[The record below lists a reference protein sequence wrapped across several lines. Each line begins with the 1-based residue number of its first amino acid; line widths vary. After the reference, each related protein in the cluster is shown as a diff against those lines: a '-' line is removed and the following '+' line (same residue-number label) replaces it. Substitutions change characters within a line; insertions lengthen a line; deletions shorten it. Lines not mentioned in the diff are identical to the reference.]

1 MRGPL
6 ENPFGAVFQNELLLN
21 SRRAAPYALFVL
33 FSANAVLWTV
43 MGAASHHGW
52 AVNSD
57 FYIVRNFQG
66 FSFIT
71 GLPLFT
77 AVIMG
82 DCVVRD
88 FRLGLDPLIFSKPLS
103 RAAYLL
109 GKFCGNF
116 FVLVVCL
123 SAFALTQMLLQEFP
137 TSHMVVL
144 PGRILPYFKHFF
156 LIVVV
161 SQLGLAAL
169 YFTVGTLTRNA
180 KFVYGLA
187 VAVYPIYIAHQVL
200 LLKNLPSPWRSAFD
214 PFLVN
219 WGDELVRGRWEDA
232 AWLNQLAF
240 SYTPEILI
248 NRVGMVLFAACC
260 LVGLYKRFS
269 ITERAREER
278 TSDLQTLSLTTNAA
292 GFHYDV
298 EGHLPLASVTG
309 LRAFPRETAR
319 QDIMIPRVM
328 QRSAGMRAWLSQLM
342 AALGVE
348 IRLLRA
354 EKSLVMMVPL
364 AMLVSFLALPFGVGG
379 SGLSYSAACAGAT
392 ARSILLFLLGV
403 IVFYTGESLHR
414 EKEMRVEA
422 LVWSVPAPN
431 SVLLLSKFLATLF
444 VALFLILL
452 IGMVAIVSQL
462 MRSQVP
468 IEVSAYIVI
477 YVMILLP
484 SVAFIAAASIVLN
497 IVLRDKYLAYA
508 ASISLASGLF
518 YLSNL
523 GFNHWLYNPVLYQ
536 LWTESDLTGPA
547 GISSRLMLQRIYCL
561 ALGGGC
567 LALAHLG
574 FRRKSARGLHGVR
587 HALLALTISIVL
599 ALVVV
604 IRVGL

>member
-1 MRGPL
+1 M
-6 ENPFGAVFQNELLLN
+6 
-21 SRRAAPYALFVL
+21 PYALFVL
-33 FSANAVLWTV
+33 CSANAVLWTV
-43 MGAASHHGW
+43 MGAASHYRW

-88 FRLGLDPLIFSKPLS
+88 FRLGVDPLIFSKPLS
-103 RAAYLL
+103 RVAYLL

-123 SAFALTQMLLQEFP
+123 SAFPLTQMLLQAFP
-137 TSHMVVL
+137 TSHMALL
-144 PGRILPYFKHFF
+144 PVRFLPYFKHFV
-156 LIVVV
+156 LLVVI

-187 VAVYPIYIAHQVL
+187 IAVYPIYIAYQVL
-200 LLKNLPSPWRSAFD
+200 VLKNLPSPWRSAFD

-219 WGDELVRGRWEDA
+219 WGDELVRGRWENA

-248 NRVGMVLFAACC
+248 NRVGMILFATCC
-260 LVGLYKRFS
+260 LAVLYKRFTS
-269 ITERAREER
+269 TERARDER
-278 TSDLQTLSLTTNAA
+278 TSGLLTLSLATDAA

-298 EGHLPLASVTG
+298 EGYTLASVAVLG
-309 LRAFPRETAR
+309 AFPQGPPRHDVT
-319 QDIMIPRVM
+319 IPRVT
-328 QRSAGMRAWLSQLM
+328 RRFAGMRVWLSQLM
-342 AALGVE
+342 AAIGIE
-348 IRLLRA
+348 MRLLRA

-364 AMLVSFLALPFGVGG
+364 AMLVSFLALPLGLAG
-379 SGLSYSAACAGAT
+379 SGLSYSAAYAGAT
-392 ARSILLFLLGV
+392 AKSVLLFLLGV

-414 EKEMRVEA
+414 EKEMRVES

-431 SVLLLSKFLATLF
+431 SVLLLSKFLATLL
-444 VALFLILL
+444 VALVLILL
-452 IGMVAIVSQL
+452 IGMVAML
-462 MRSQVP
+462 TQVLRGHAP
-468 IEVSAYIVI
+468 VAVSAYVVI

-484 SVAFIAAASIVLN
+484 SVAFISAAEIALN
-497 IVLRDKYLAYA
+497 IVLRDKYLAYV
-508 ASISLASGLF
+508 ASIAVASGLF
-518 YLSNL
+518 YLYNL
-523 GFNHWLYNPVLYQ
+523 GFNHWLYNPFLYQ
-536 LWTESDLTGPA
+536 LWTEADLTGPA

-561 ALGGGC
+561 ALGGVC

-587 HALLALTISIVL
+587 HALLALTISIAL

-604 IRVGL
+604 ITVGL